1 MPKVVATE
9 FCRNFG
15 RYQLEAQREPI
26 AVTRNGT
33 PTGYFISPSEYQL
46 LQRLRQHMA
55 KNIRTKDLPKDVLKA
70 IRDAKV
76 NPAKALPDS
85 LLDE

>member
-1 MPKVVATE
+1 MAKVVATE

-33 PTGYFISPSEYQL
+33 PTGYFISPAEYEL
-46 LQRLRQHMA
+46 FQRLRRRMA
-55 KNIRTKDLPKDVLKA
+55 TSIRPEDLPDHVVDA
-70 IRDAKV
+70 IREAKV
-76 NPAKALPDS
+76 NPAKALPDT